1 MRSGAYAHQERD
13 FARRWTAGEWRGA
26 RLVSS
31 AGWYTV
37 LYEGRP
43 GGPAGPDFRDAVL
56 LRADG
61 ARLTGDIELHLRLH
75 GWRSHRHHMDP
86 RYDRVALHVIC
97 LPEQPAHPGL
107 TVRAD
112 GETIPV
118 AALPTRITTSHHV
131 LPCAGLASRIAP
143 ARRDALLRAWG
154 ARRIRERAEVF
165 AERLRVLRG
174 NMPNAGTARQAGFL
188 LWPAIAEAL
197 GYGRDRDALHQVGE
211 LLVAVGGMDAARAYI
226 ETLPRIEHAR
236 GQALLTLFTR
246 YGLDGLWPA
255 LAQRLATG
263 REREAVGAITRLI
276 TSGGTAISPGRARIV
291 VANVIVPA
299 ALAISQ
305 DIPASVPAKRVQSI
319 FDVLPGLPSNQITRL
334 LVHQFGMPR
343 QPSGASA
350 QQGLQY
356 IWTHWCREKRC
367 DACPCNVAGIQQHK
381 NVAHLI
387 H

>member
-1 MRSGAYAHQERD
+1 MRSSPYARQERD
-13 FARRWTAGEWRGA
+13 FARRWGAGEWRGV
-26 RLVSS
+26 RLISS

-112 GETIPV
+112 GEAIPV
-118 AALPTRITTSHHV
+118 AVLPVRVTTPQQV
-131 LPCAGLASRIAP
+131 LPCAGLASRMPP

-154 ARRIRERAEVF
+154 ARRIRERADMF
-165 AERLRVLRG
+165 ANRLHALSSG
-174 NMPNAGTARQAGFL
+174 KPSAGTARQAGYL

-197 GYGRDRDALHQVGE
+197 AYGRDRDALHQVGE
-211 LLVAVGGMDAARAYI
+211 LLVAAGGTDAARAYI
-226 ETLPRIEHAR
+226 ETMPSIERAR

-246 YGLDGLWPA
+246 YGADGLWPA
-255 LAQRLATG
+255 LAQRLAAG
-263 REREAVGAITRLI
+263 RQREAVEAVTRLI
-276 TSGGTAISPGRARIV
+276 TSGSTAISTGRARIV

-305 DIPASVPAKRVQSI
+305 DIPDSIPAKRVQSV
-319 FDVLPGLPSNQITRL
+319 FDALPGLPSNQITRL
-334 LVHQFGMPR
+334 LVYQFGMPR

-350 QQGLQY
+350 QQGLQH

-367 DACPCNVAGIQQHK
+367 DACPCNVAGARQHK
-381 NVAHLI
+381 NAAHLI